1 MGGFKSVKKNNPWR
15 IVVGLSVIA
24 SISSALFK
32 SNRNAGKS
40 PSTTYTPYIGTW
52 KNDAQSLKV
61 EITDNLEIL
70 LNNKK
75 LKATLEE
82 AKPNELVFRDHFG
95 YYLILKK
102 DTSPTLTIYDEAEQ
116 QEFYFKRESD
126 K

>member
-1 MGGFKSVKKNNPWR
+1 VKKNNPWR

-24 SISSALFK
+24 SVSSALFK
-32 SNRNAGKS
+32 SNRNAVKS
-40 PSTTYTPYIGTW
+40 LTSSYTPYVGTW

-70 LNNKK
+70 INNKK

-82 AKPNELVFRDHFG
+82 SKPNELVFRDHLG

-102 DTSPTLTIYDEAEQ
+102 NTSPTLTIYDEAEEK
-116 QEFYFKRESD
+116 EFFFKRETD
-126 K
+126 

>member
-1 MGGFKSVKKNNPWR
+1 MKKNNPWR
-15 IVVGLSVIA
+15 IVVGLSVVA

-40 PSTTYTPYIGTW
+40 LSTSYTPYIGTW

-102 DTSPTLTIYDEAEQ
+102 DTSPTLTIYDEAEE
-116 QEFYFKRESD
+116 QEFYFKRETD

>member
-32 SNRNAGKS
+32 SNRNAGKGLS
-40 PSTTYTPYIGTW
+40 ASYTPYIGTW

>member
-1 MGGFKSVKKNNPWR
+1 MKKNNPWR

-40 PSTTYTPYIGTW
+40 LSTSYTPYIGTW
-52 KNDAQSLKV
+52 KNDTQSLKV

-102 DTSPTLTIYDEAEQ
+102 DTSPTLTIYDEAEE
-116 QEFYFKRESD
+116 QEFYFKRETD

>member
-1 MGGFKSVKKNNPWR
+1 MGGFKSVKKNNPLR

-82 AKPNELVFRDHFG
+82 SKPNELVFRDHFG

>member
-1 MGGFKSVKKNNPWR
+1 MGGFKSVKKNNPLR

-32 SNRNAGKS
+32 SNRNAGKGLS
-40 PSTTYTPYIGTW
+40 ASYTPYIGTW

>member
-1 MGGFKSVKKNNPWR
+1 MKKNNPWR

-32 SNRNAGKS
+32 SNRNNAGKS
-40 PSTTYTPYIGTW
+40 QSSSYTPYIGTW

-102 DTSPTLTIYDEAEQ
+102 DTSPTLTIYDEAEE
-116 QEFYFKRESD
+116 QEFYFKRETD

>member
-1 MGGFKSVKKNNPWR
+1 MKKNNPLR

-95 YYLILKK
+95 YYLIFKK

-116 QEFYFKRESD
+116 QEFYFKRESY